1 MPNPTDPDIISIETE
16 TLPVKLGPDAYAA
29 VSRDLGKTVRE
40 RLREE
45 VSQKDRKDAMKAR
58 LSELD
63 AKIARLSVIT
73 DTGEDYQEVEVET
86 RWADDGRM
94 VERVRVDTGEVIS
107 SRPPSNTERQAKL
120 ALEV

>member
-86 RWADDGRM
+86 RWADDGRT
-94 VERVRVDTGEVIS
+94 VERVRVDTLEVIS
-107 SRPPSNTERQAKL
+107 SRPPSNAERQAKL
-120 ALEV
+120 A